1 MIAQSF
7 QLINAAGYALV
18 EATQGHRTPII
29 KAHYAFL
36 MATTILFFLVPLA
49 LFLLTDKRWTN
60 IFLWSGTICYL
71 IQMSCQSSFA
81 NQTNVQIRFGWAG
94 FSSAIV
100 ASTYLFFRREKF
112 KNDTPIYGHY
122 ESGTSWSNF
131 FNASVLV
138 FLSISYA
145 GFYQFSAVFN
155 QFANGYEKAIMILAC
170 IAFILAGIASLFSFY
185 ETKFGKPWFMFV
197 SFVVHLVVV
206 AMSSHRHNGQTNT
219 HEVRLAFGW
228 IATIVMFM
236 SNVCHQIERKMF

>member
-1 MIAQSF
+1 M
-7 QLINAAGYALV
+7 
-18 EATQGHRTPII
+18 
-29 KAHYAFL
+29 
-36 MATTILFFLVPLA
+36 MTTIVFFLVPFA

-60 IFLWSGTICYL
+60 IFLWSGTFCYL

-94 FSSAIV
+94 FTNAVI

-145 GFYQFSAVFN
+145 GFYSFHEEFN
-155 QFANGYEKAIMILAC
+155 HYANGYEKAIMVLAC
-170 IAFILAGIASLFSFY
+170 IAFTLAGFACLFSFY
-185 ETKFGKPWFMFV
+185 ETKFGKPWFMFL
-197 SFVVHLVVV
+197 SFVIHLVVI
-206 AMSSHRHNGQTNT
+206 AMSSEIYIVGTNNDAN
-219 HEVRLAFGW
+219 RLAFGW
-228 IATIVMFM
+228 IAAIVMFI
-236 SNVCHQIERKMF
+236 SNVCHQIERNMF